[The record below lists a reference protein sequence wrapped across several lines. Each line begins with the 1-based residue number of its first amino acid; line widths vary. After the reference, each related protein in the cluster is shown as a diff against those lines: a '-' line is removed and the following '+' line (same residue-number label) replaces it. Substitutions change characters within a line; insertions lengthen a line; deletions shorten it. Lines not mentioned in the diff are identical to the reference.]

1 MRSWRRTAYR
11 AVRPILFAA
20 DAEAIHHLTL
30 SALALAGRSAPGRA
44 LCAAAS
50 GASHGPAPVELMGL
64 RFRNRVGVAAGFD
77 KDGVAIRGWAA
88 LGLGYVELGTVT
100 PRPQPG
106 STRPRLFRLTAD
118 EALVNRMGFN
128 NAGAE
133 AVARRLGEA
142 RHRLP
147 DGFIVGVSIG
157 RNRETP
163 DEGAVD
169 DYVQAA
175 GAVARV
181 ADYLAINVSSPNT
194 AGLRDLQRADR
205 IASLVNAVSAASG
218 DRPVLVKLSPDLD
231 DMEVDELVDAI
242 AASGARGLILSNTSV
257 RREGLR
263 SLSFPADGG
272 LSGRPILRRTLDAVA
287 RARDRTGQRLTILA
301 SGGIGSAE
309 DAVAA
314 LHAGAD
320 LVQLWTGLVYA
331 GPGLIGEAVGATNL
345 PGSHG

>member
-44 LCAAAS
+44 LCAVAS
-50 GASHGPAPVELMGL
+50 GASSGPAPIELMGL
-64 RFRNRVGVAAGFD
+64 RFRNRVGLAAGFD
-77 KDGVAIRGWAA
+77 KDAVAIWGWGA
-88 LGLGYVELGTVT
+88 LGLGHAELGTVT
-100 PRPQPG
+100 ARPQAG
-106 STRPRLFRLTAD
+106 SARPRLFRLTAD

-133 AVARRLGEA
+133 AVARRVAEA

-163 DEGAVD
+163 DERAID
-169 DYVQAA
+169 DYVHAA
-175 GAVARV
+175 GAVAPV

-205 IASLVNAVSAASG
+205 IASLVNAVAGACG
-218 DRPVLVKLSPDLD
+218 GRPVVVKLSPDLD
-231 DMEVDELVDAI
+231 DLEFEELVDAI
-242 AASGARGLILSNTSV
+242 AASGARGLILNNTSV

-263 SLSFPADGG
+263 SLSFPVDGG
-272 LSGRPILRRTLDAVA
+272 LSGRPILRRTLDRVA
-287 RARDRTGQRLTILA
+287 RARDRAGQRLTILA

-314 LHAGAD
+314 LDAGAD

-331 GPGLIGEAVGATNL
+331 GPGLIGESVLATQSR
-345 PGSHG
+345 GGV